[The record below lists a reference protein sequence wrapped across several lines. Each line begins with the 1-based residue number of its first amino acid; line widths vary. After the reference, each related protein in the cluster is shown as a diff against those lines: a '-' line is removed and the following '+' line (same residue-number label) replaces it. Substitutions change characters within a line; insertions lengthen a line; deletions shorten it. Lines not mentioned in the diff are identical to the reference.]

1 MRLNL
6 TTWLRLQARKFA
18 DIFGNLG
25 LFQADNDIDEHALLY
40 QATIAPAY
48 MPTSKHLK
56 PKA

>member
-1 MRLNL
+1 MRLSL
-6 TTWLRLQARKFA
+6 TTWLLLQARKFA
-18 DIFGNLG
+18 DTLSNIG
-25 LFQADNDIDEHALLY
+25 LIKSDNEIDEHALLY